1 MSTDTSELRVDDRG
15 RVTIPKEMREDA
27 GSPEFFIAE
36 LDGSEIRLTPA
47 RLEPQV
53 GE

>member
-1 MSTDTSELRVDDRG
+1 MPDDTSELRVDDRG
-15 RVTIPKEMREDA
+15 RVTIPKEMREEVGA
-27 GSPEFFIAE
+27 PAFFIAE
-36 LDGSEIRLTPA
+36 QDGDKIRLTPA